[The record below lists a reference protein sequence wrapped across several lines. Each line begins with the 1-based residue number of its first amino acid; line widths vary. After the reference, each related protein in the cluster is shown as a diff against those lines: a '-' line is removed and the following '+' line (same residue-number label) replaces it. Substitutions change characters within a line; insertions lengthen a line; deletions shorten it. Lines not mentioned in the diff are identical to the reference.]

1 MESERI
7 QCPMCG
13 WIRTAKYGIGKNGLP
28 REVRFDKV
36 DPSQVLVRR
45 REKLSGAG
53 RKSHNARIELVDAKK
68 LWELDEESKEQ
79 IRNQARKILELLE

>member
-13 WIRTAKYGIGKNGLP
+13 WARPVKYGVNKEGFP

-36 DPSQVLVRR
+36 NPEEVLIRR

-53 RKSHNARIELVDAKK
+53 RGSHNAQVELLDGKK
-68 LWELDEESKEQ
+68 LWELDPELKEQ